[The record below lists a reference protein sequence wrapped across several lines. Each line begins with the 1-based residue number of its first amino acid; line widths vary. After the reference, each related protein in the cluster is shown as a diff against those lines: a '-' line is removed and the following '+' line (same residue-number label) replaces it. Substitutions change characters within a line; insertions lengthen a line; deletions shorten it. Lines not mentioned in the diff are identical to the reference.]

1 MAGKK
6 TDTRQKMIN
15 MMYLVFIAML
25 ALNISKEVLAT
36 IGVINE
42 DLETSIQQLSDDN
55 ISKYATIDNLQTQ
68 PEYQVVYP
76 YVNQLKEISNT
87 YVTYIQ
93 DLKDKVLDSDKEGTK
108 YVRDVE
114 NTSNKNKPNQEMTDY
129 QIMDKSGPLDE
140 LFFERSELLPEGKE
154 YEDNFVN
161 FRKDLISII
170 DSIKIN
176 DPKYANDE
184 IALANIENV
193 VSDLDSR
200 FDYPEDGMKL
210 NSDGKELKFMDY
222 EFKGFPLV
230 ASLSKMTKTQNN
242 ALYIENKLLSVILG
256 EIASVVSGPMGL
268 QAYLKTPKAQY
279 FAGEIFDGNVI
290 MGQKS
295 SSFDFEDIDLQ
306 IIYPG
311 SNQPRNL
318 VEEQD
323 FDVESGQILLKKR
336 LNQTGNYKLIGSV
349 KKKGDRATAEIP
361 INEEFT
367 IIERPS
373 NAVVEPIRM
382 NILWEGLKNPVNI
395 ALPGATGLQQVN
407 RQGSNVVLSPTNIAG
422 ANFTAKPA
430 PGSELAYVQVSGTV
444 NGERILSTKKEFR
457 VAKLPIGVGAIQS
470 NGTDYPDKSTLSEFD
485 ILNGIITGF
494 RPDLLKFYDL
504 NIQVTKFSVQIPPQA
519 SFEVNGRFLLGT
531 LAEDFI
537 RQAPSG
543 TEITFSGIEADAW
556 EGNDRA
562 DAVKDFKINTFKIT
576 KR

>member
-1 MAGKK
+1 MAAKK

-55 ISKYATIDNLQTQ
+55 VSKYATIDNLQTQ

-93 DLKDKVLDSDKEGTK
+93 DLKNKVLDSDKEGTK

-114 NTSNKNKPNQEMTDY
+114 NKSNKNKPSQEMTDY

-176 DPKYANDE
+176 DPKYDSDE
-184 IALANIENV
+184 QALANIESV

-256 EIASVVSGPMGL
+256 EIAVSTTGGGVL

-279 FAGEIFDGNVI
+279 FSGEVFDGRII

-295 SSFDFEDIDLQ
+295 TSFVFEDQDIKLV
-306 IIYPG
+306 YPG
-311 SNQPRNL
+311 SSTPRDL
-318 VEEQD
+318 EM
-323 FDVESGQILLKKR
+323 DVDYEIIEGQIVFKKR
-336 LNQTGNYKLIGSV
+336 LTATGSYKLTGTV
-349 KKKGDRATAEIP
+349 TKKDDRNITP
-361 INEEFT
+361 ISISEEFS
-367 IIERPS
+367 IIEKPET
-373 NAVVEPIRM
+373 AVVEPIRM
-382 NILWEGLKNPVNI
+382 NILYENLSNPVNI
-395 ALPGATGLQQVN
+395 VFPGAVEL
-407 RQGSNVVLSPTNIAG
+407 RQINSSDSNVTLTRTNSIPG
-422 ANFTAKPA
+422 ANFTAKPVNGA
-430 PGSELAYVQVSGTV
+430 TEAFIQVSGLV
-444 NGERILSTKKEFR
+444 NGKLTNSRPKRFRIKK
-457 VAKLPIGVGAIQS
+457 PPNGVGAMF
-470 NGTDYPDKSTLSEFD
+470 NDKQYDNNDEISTRNL
-485 ILNGIITGF
+485 LNGVVTGSKPENFDYDYNIEVTSFSIEVKPNQPQPIIG
-494 RPDLLKFYDL
+494 KFID
-504 NIQVTKFSVQIPPQA
+504 
-519 SFEVNGRFLLGT
+519 G
-531 LAEDFI
+531 LAVDFI
-537 RQAPSG
+537 RNAPSG
-543 TEITFSGIEADAW
+543 TAIIFEDIKAKIW
-556 EGNDRA
+556 EGNDKSKAA
-562 DAVKDFKINTFKIT
+562 DGYDIETFTLYKL
-576 KR
+576 